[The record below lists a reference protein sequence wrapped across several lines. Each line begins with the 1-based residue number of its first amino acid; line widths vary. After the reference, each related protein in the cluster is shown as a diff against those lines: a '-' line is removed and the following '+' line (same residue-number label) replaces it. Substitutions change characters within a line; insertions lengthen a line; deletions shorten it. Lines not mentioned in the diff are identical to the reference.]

1 MKKQTKLLTAIF
13 AAVFAFSLA
22 VSCGNSAESGSS
34 DSLSAKESLS
44 ESTEESLSAS
54 GNETE
59 SASDPTESSESDSA
73 KEPEEEHT
81 PSKFEEKKIK
91 TSQLELNYI
100 LYTPADA
107 TENMPLIVYLHGGS
121 GKGNDL
127 SLLYSVDGFPQYVK
141 EEKLGDIGAYVI
153 MPQLPKDKKGWTD
166 ISASLRE
173 LIGKTISDYKTDA
186 ARVSL
191 TGHSMGGTGTW
202 GIALAY
208 PEVFSCIAPMSGSL
222 KTTDEN
228 VALLKDVPVWAFV
241 GSADTIVSPQYSIDF
256 VNALK
261 SAGGDATLTTFD
273 GADHFSVPSLAYL
286 SDEYNVVSW
295 LTSHRKA
302 A

>member
-1 MKKQTKLLTAIF
+1 
-13 AAVFAFSLA
+13 
-22 VSCGNSAESGSS
+22 
-34 DSLSAKESLS
+34 
-44 ESTEESLSAS
+44 
-54 GNETE
+54 
-59 SASDPTESSESDSA
+59 
-73 KEPEEEHT
+73 
-81 PSKFEEKKIK
+81 
-91 TSQLELNYI
+91 
-100 LYTPADA
+100 
-107 TENMPLIVYLHGGS
+107 
-121 GKGNDL
+121 
-127 SLLYSVDGFPQYVK
+127 
-141 EEKLGDIGAYVI
+141 

-228 VALLKDVPVWAFV
+228 VALLKNIPVWAFV

>member
-1 MKKQTKLLTAIF
+1 MKKQAKLLTAIF

-141 EEKLGDIGAYVI
+141 EEKLGDIEVN
-153 MPQLPKDKKGWTD
+153 PKSWT
-166 ISASLRE
+166 
-173 LIGKTISDYKTDA
+173 KY
-186 ARVSL
+186 
-191 TGHSMGGTGTW
+191 
-202 GIALAY
+202 
-208 PEVFSCIAPMSGSL
+208 F
-222 KTTDEN
+222 N
-228 VALLKDVPVWAFV
+228 
-241 GSADTIVSPQYSIDF
+241 
-256 VNALK
+256 
-261 SAGGDATLTTFD
+261 
-273 GADHFSVPSLAYL
+273 
-286 SDEYNVVSW
+286 
-295 LTSHRKA
+295 
-302 A
+302 